1 MSKLYLTMKQ
11 NRILLSLLILFGA
24 VTCADAQSRNEKK
37 YRSKAEDSYY
47 DSLKKIWNH
56 KDFVPVEINI
66 TKKIPYPFIKVF
78 KQNNPA
84 PYSNENPFVGML
96 DTLAGENIGDKNEF
110 LRNNF
115 SKIDSLMEI
124 ERNEKIGVVYKMSII
139 KQGRFGNRWCILY
152 FDSKY
157 DDFVYGGA
165 GYWIAISDDNGK
177 TWKQYY
183 TGLTDG
189 FYYSF
194 KKNSKLELL
203 KDAATFQ
210 IECVIIRKKEEVPH
224 PMPPNYE
231 IVQDSLSIEVNIGEI
246 IKDSDN
252 DGLTDIAESKML
264 LNPTNADT
272 DGDGIIDSEDR
283 NPRFASRNSESIKIY
298 NAFFGN
304 YYRSNDKGVI
314 EIDNS
319 NFSELEKSKS
329 DSLTEG
335 GMDEISLLITDDKDL
350 QGVNPRDKTLIIM
363 TSNEYERHKDIYP
376 STFIKSDFSPM
387 FKCDKL
393 KDTYKINTSYLT
405 GGATYIIQKTKKGWK
420 IFLLSSW
427 IS

>member
-1 MSKLYLTMKQ
+1 MKSNKIFLYLLINFLGFTYTNAQ
-11 NRILLSLLILFGA
+11 NKI
-24 VTCADAQSRNEKK
+24 EKK

-47 DSLKKIWNH
+47 DGLKKTWKN
-56 KDFVPVEINI
+56 KDFVPVDIYVV
-66 TKKIPYPFIKVF
+66 KKIPYPFIKVF
-78 KQNNPA
+78 KQNNPT
-84 PYSNENPFVGML
+84 PYYNENPFLGML
-96 DTLAGENIGDKNEF
+96 DTLVDEDVGDKNEF
-110 LRNNF
+110 LRKNF

-124 ERNEKIGVVYKMSII
+124 ERSEKVGVVYKMSII

-165 GYWIAISDDNGK
+165 GYWLAISDNDGK

-183 TGLTDG
+183 TGLTES

-203 KDAATFQ
+203 KDADTFQ

-231 IVQDSLSIEVNIGEI
+231 IVQDSLSIEVDIREI

-252 DGLTDIAESKML
+252 DSLTDIAEFKML
-264 LNPTNADT
+264 LNPKNADT

-283 NPRFASRNSESIKIY
+283 NPRFASRNSELIKIY

-304 YYRSNDKGVI
+304 YHRSNDKGII

-319 NFSELEKSKS
+319 NLSDLGKNKS
-329 DSLTEG
+329 DSLTEE
-335 GMDEISLLITDDKDL
+335 MDEISLLITDDKDL

-363 TSNEYERHKDIYP
+363 TSNEYERYKDIFP
-376 STFIKSDFSPM
+376 STFIKSEISPM

>member
-1 MSKLYLTMKQ
+1 MKSNKIFLYILIYFLGFTYTNAQ
-11 NRILLSLLILFGA
+11 NKI
-24 VTCADAQSRNEKK
+24 EKK

-47 DSLKKIWNH
+47 DGLKKTWEN
-56 KDFVPVEINI
+56 KDFVPVEIDI
-66 TKKIPYPFIKVF
+66 VKKIPYPFIKVF

-84 PYSNENPFVGML
+84 PYSNENSFSGML
-96 DTLAGENIGDKNEF
+96 DTLVGEDVGDKNEF
-110 LRNNF
+110 LRKNF

-124 ERNEKIGVVYKMSII
+124 ERSEKVGVVYKMSII

-165 GYWIAISDDNGK
+165 GYWIAISDDDGT

-183 TGLTDG
+183 TGLTDS

-203 KDAATFQ
+203 KDADTFQ
-210 IECVIIRKKEEVPH
+210 IECVIVRKKEEVPH

-231 IVQDSLSIEVNIGEI
+231 IVQDSLSIEVNIREI

-252 DGLTDIAESKML
+252 DGLTDISESKML
-264 LNPTNADT
+264 LNPKNADT
-272 DGDGIIDSEDR
+272 DDDGMIDSEDK
-283 NPRFASRNSESIKIY
+283 NPRFKSKNSELTKIY

-304 YYRSNDKGVI
+304 HSMSNDKGVI

-319 NFSELEKSKS
+319 NLSDLEKSKS
-329 DSLTEG
+329 DSLTKEE
-335 GMDEISLLITDDKDL
+335 MNEISLLITDNKDL
-350 QGVNPRDKTLIIM
+350 QGVNPRNKTLIIM
-363 TSNEYERHKDIYP
+363 TSNEYERYKDIYP
-376 STFIKSDFSPM
+376 STFIKSDFSPV

-393 KDTYKINTSYLT
+393 KDTYKINASYLT

-420 IFLLSSW
+420 MFLLSSW
-427 IS
+427 VS